1 MNARGR
7 IRLGVDFHT
16 FDGIFQGSRS
26 HLLGLYRA
34 AIAQAPD
41 IDFVFLLAT
50 PAKLRAAHP
59 EFGAPNVQ
67 LVAMPH
73 RPGLWRL
80 TWQLA
85 FLQRRHRLD
94 FLHVQ
99 YRLPLWPA
107 GPCVVTLH
115 DVLFE
120 THPQYFGRQF
130 VRMARL
136 SARHAV
142 RRARITCTVS
152 EYSRTEIAR
161 HYAIDAAR
169 VVLTRNAVDGER
181 FHPRAAPGMGS
192 DSVDTAERATL
203 ARFGLRSGEFLCMLG
218 RLEPRKNHVALVR
231 AYALL
236 GAGAPQLAII
246 GQRDFAY
253 EEVFAL
259 IERHGLQARV
269 RILEDVDDS
278 ALPVL
283 LRHAAL
289 MAYPSQAEGFGMPV
303 LEALASGIPVV
314 TSATTSLPEVAGSAA
329 WLVAPDD
336 VGALSATLDA
346 ALAEPP
352 AARRARIERG
362 LAHAARFTWAC
373 AAKHLLAAVRADAER
388 QPWARTI

>member
-1 MNARGR
+1 MNSRGR

-41 IDFVFLLAT
+41 VEFVFFVGHPEA
-50 PAKLRAAHP
+50 LRASHP
-59 EFGAPNVQ
+59 EFARPNVR
-67 LVAMPH
+67 LVTMRH

-94 FLHVQ
+94 YLHVQ
-99 YRLPLWPA
+99 YRLPLLPA
-107 GPCVVTLH
+107 GACIVTLH

-120 THPQYFGRQF
+120 THPQYFGTQF
-130 VRMARL
+130 VRMARW

-142 RRARITCTVS
+142 RKARITLTVS

-161 HYAIDAAR
+161 HYGVESAR
-169 VVLTRNAVDGER
+169 VVLTRNAVDGAR
-181 FHPRAAPGMGS
+181 FHPLRGAGDASSAA
-192 DSVDTAERATL
+192 AEHAVL

-218 RLEPRKNHVALVR
+218 RLEPRKNHAALVR
-231 AYALL
+231 AYARL
-236 GAGAPQLAII
+236 GDDSPPLVII

-253 EEVFAL
+253 AEVFAL
-259 IERHGLQARV
+259 VERLGLHERV
-269 RILEDVDDS
+269 RILEDVDDR
-278 ALPVL
+278 ALPVM

-289 MAYPSQAEGFGMPV
+289 MAYPSTAEGFGMPV
-303 LEALASGIPVV
+303 LEALASGVPVI
-314 TSATTSLPEVAGSAA
+314 TSNTTSLPEVAGDAA

-336 VGALSATLDA
+336 VEALAKTLAA

-352 AARRARIERG
+352 AAREARVRRG
-362 LAHAARFTWAC
+362 IAQAAGFTWGQ
-373 AAKHLLAAVRADAER
+373 AAANLLTAVRADR
-388 QPWARTI
+388 ARMSLV